1 VSLSFNP
8 CPLAFTGFYWLLLAF
23 TGFYWLLALSLPAL
37 ALWAAGQRVPPLLFS
52 YLQPLPR
59 GTFALFLFLV

>member
-1 VSLSFNP
+1 
-8 CPLAFTGFYWLLLAF
+8 
-23 TGFYWLLALSLPAL
+23 
-37 ALWAAGQRVPPLLFS
+37 VPPLLFS